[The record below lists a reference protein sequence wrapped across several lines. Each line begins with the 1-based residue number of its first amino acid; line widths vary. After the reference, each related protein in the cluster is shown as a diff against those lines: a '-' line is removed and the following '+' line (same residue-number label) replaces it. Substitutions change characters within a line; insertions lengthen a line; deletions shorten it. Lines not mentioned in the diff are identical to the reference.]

1 MHENIL
7 TFLWCAVPYYK
18 IVSLNFYY
26 HAPNIA
32 LYDILFQNLLPD
44 NIFCPLKQTLT
55 H

>member
-1 MHENIL
+1 MKIFKHFCDVL
-7 TFLWCAVPYYK
+7 VPYYK

-32 LYDILFQNLLPD
+32 LYDILFQKLLRD
-44 NIFCPLKQTLT
+44 NIFCPLKQTVT